1 MVIQLSFLAWSHE
14 HQSLSQALTQ
24 AIDDMLV
31 ESRTATSH
39 GLNYVS
45 LLGTVGACQRQTTGF
60 SWAHHYAA
68 IEDKI
73 FKELTNSSSRERPEK
88 RRKSRS
94 GQAITHV
101 HQQSV
106 SDRTLPY
113 VILRGLVKSLD
124 SIQRFPEDCILQL
137 PCDRRISSAV
147 LCCYHVLGISVLIRL
162 IMRSLEVS
170 AILLQRASENF
181 PVFTLNRDDA
191 DPYIRCDQ
199 RKAARGF
206 LREILTS
213 HGVKTDELVNYGTA
227 LVSQCYKHFDL
238 NSSIASGNTI
248 ENLSLSRSSQHASES
263 NESDTIQV
271 ASSNQ
276 SSQYSDQSHKRDE
289 SVDCTSIN
297 HSLRLKILQAASF
310 LLDLDAD
317 DLCDNTVELVKT
329 SRKRNIFWPAITD
342 IIYAFAR
349 VGDLTG
355 CELLPLSIDTFEELT
370 TENQSNIDI
379 DGFRW
384 PIPDTLDCFEIT
396 CRLLLGSRFTKDYVA
411 KAFLISSH
419 GWSVFLDIMEASDP
433 TDVASGT
440 LHIKPGVPARDGIRK
455 TQIIDGMTDF
465 GIDAARELLFNSEP
479 RTSFWPGLRLGSYRT
494 RRSEVDRRREIDKYL
509 TWPAAAKFED
519 NTKLTYVVKHP
530 EDEWNASRIPERI
543 FRCRGPWYFYVTGDG
558 AARWLDLDNLDQLS
572 LEGND
577 YPIVAVSNA
586 RSV

>member
-24 AIDDMLV
+24 AIDNMLV

-45 LLGTVGACQRQTTGF
+45 LLGTVGACQQQTTGF

-73 FKELTNSSSRERPEK
+73 FKELTNSISRERPEK

-124 SIQRFPEDCILQL
+124 SIQRVPEDCILQL
-137 PCDRRISSAV
+137 PCDRGISSVV

-181 PVFTLNRDDA
+181 PVSTLNRDDA
-191 DPYIRCDQ
+191 DHI
-199 RKAARGF
+199 
-206 LREILTS
+206 S
-213 HGVKTDELVNYGTA
+213 
-227 LVSQCYKHFDL
+227 
-238 NSSIASGNTI
+238 
-248 ENLSLSRSSQHASES
+248 
-263 NESDTIQV
+263 
-271 ASSNQ
+271 
-276 SSQYSDQSHKRDE
+276 
-289 SVDCTSIN
+289 
-297 HSLRLKILQAASF
+297 
-310 LLDLDAD
+310 
-317 DLCDNTVELVKT
+317 
-329 SRKRNIFWPAITD
+329 
-342 IIYAFAR
+342 
-349 VGDLTG
+349 
-355 CELLPLSIDTFEELT
+355 DTFEELT

-465 GIDAARELLFNSEP
+465 GIDAARKLLFNSEP
-479 RTSFWPGLRLGSYRT
+479 RISFWPGVWTTKVVGTHIGYHGQDAFTVVQSYDWAHT
-494 RRSEVDRRREIDKYL
+494 GQ
-509 TWPAAAKFED
+509 
-519 NTKLTYVVKHP
+519 HP

-543 FRCRGPWYFYVTGDG
+543 FRCRGPWYFYVIGDG
-558 AARWLDLDNLDQLS
+558 A
-572 LEGND
+572 GND
-577 YPIVAVSNA
+577 QKTIIFNA
-586 RSV
+586 AAMGKD